1 MRRGGALRIRASLI
15 NDLALTV
22 ELDLSH
28 LLSFL
33 DLRMEGC
40 YAAKFH
46 RQKYGAGN
54 IGLVHFR
61 SR

>member
-33 DLRMEGC
+33 EPVMNFWDGKLWE
-40 YAAKFH
+40 
-46 RQKYGAGN
+46 
-54 IGLVHFR
+54 
-61 SR
+61 